1 MSRMRYGMFALGLAL
16 GSLALLTSCG
26 HEQTLVG
33 ITVQPN
39 KETFGAA
46 NIPLS
51 EDANLSVQ
59 LKAMGTYVHPPVVKD
74 ITGKVTWTS
83 NTPDMVA
90 VDPATPGL
98 IAPTGNACGD
108 TLISATIVTNE
119 SAGGVSSSGAQISG
133 TMTATVV
140 CPSGP

>member
-1 MSRMRYGMFALGLAL
+1 MSRMQYGIFAFGLAL
-16 GSLALLTSCG
+16 GSLAVLPSCG
-26 HEQTLVG
+26 HEQVLVG
-33 ITVQPN
+33 ITVEP
-39 KETFGAA
+39 KLETFGAT

-51 EDANLSVQ
+51 EDAGLSVQ
-59 LKAMGTYVHPPVVKD
+59 LRAKGSYEHPPVIKD
-74 ITGKVTWTS
+74 ITDKVTWTS

-90 VDPATPGL
+90 VDPNTPGL

-140 CPSGP
+140 CPGGN